1 LLTLKPL
8 LQPEHG
14 INQQVAKQWQEY
26 NVGVVEAAALDP
38 LLVLQKYLEAGVE
51 GVILS

>member
-14 INQQVAKQWQEY
+14 LNQQVAKQWQEY
-26 NVGVVEAAALDP
+26 NVGVVVGAALDP
-38 LLVLQKYLEAGVE
+38 VLVLQKYLKAGAG